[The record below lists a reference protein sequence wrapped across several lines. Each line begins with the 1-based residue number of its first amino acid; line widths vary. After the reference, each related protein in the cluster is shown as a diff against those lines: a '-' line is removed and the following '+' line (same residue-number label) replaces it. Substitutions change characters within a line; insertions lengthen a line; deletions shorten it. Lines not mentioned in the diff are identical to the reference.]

1 VNLIA
6 PCSNPAIDEFQI
18 GGRAM
23 RLLLKFN
30 LIFLLVFVAGVIGAG
45 KVSYD
50 LLQSNAKQEVLD
62 HARLT
67 MEKAAAVRAY
77 TNDQI
82 RPLLETQMKYTFLP
96 QTVPAYSAT
105 EVLATLAKTFPDYT
119 YKEATLNPTNP
130 RDRAVDWEAD
140 IVNRF
145 RAPGNQQTEF
155 VGERESGTGR
165 TLYIARPLRIVSAAC
180 LVCHSTVEAAP
191 RTLIDKYGPAN
202 GFGWQMN
209 EVIGA
214 QVVSVPMSVPL
225 ARADRAFRVF
235 MTSLIGIF
243 VAIGI
248 ALNVMLYLLVI
259 RPVTQLSKLAD
270 RVSLGEL
277 DAPPFATRGR
287 DEIGRLS
294 QAFERMRNSLAQAMK
309 MLDA

>member
-1 VNLIA
+1 V
-6 PCSNPAIDEFQI
+6 
-18 GGRAM
+18 

-30 LIFLLVFVAGVIGAG
+30 LIFLVVFIAGVLGAA

-67 MEKAAAVRAY
+67 MEKASAIRSY
-77 TNDQI
+77 TNEQI

-145 RAPGNQQTEF
+145 RAQPNQKEF
-155 VGERESGTGR
+155 IGERDAGTGR
-165 TLYIARPLRIVSAAC
+165 SLYIARPLRITNAAC
-180 LVCHSTVEAAP
+180 LACHSTVEAAP
-191 RTLIDKYGPAN
+191 RTLVDKYGPAN
-202 GFGWQMN
+202 GFGWQLN

-225 ARADRAFRVF
+225 ARADQAFRLF

-243 VAIGI
+243 VAIGV
-248 ALNVMLYLLVI
+248 ALNAMLYLLVI
-259 RPVTQLSKLAD
+259 RPVANLSKLAD

-277 DAPPFATRGR
+277 DVPPFPTKGR
-287 DEIGRLS
+287 DEIGTLA
-294 QAFERMRNSLAQAMK
+294 QALARMRHSLDQAMK
-309 MLDA
+309 MLET

>member
-1 VNLIA
+1 
-6 PCSNPAIDEFQI
+6 
-18 GGRAM
+18 M

-30 LIFLLVFVAGVIGAG
+30 LIFLVVFVAGVLGAG
-45 KVSYD
+45 KVSHD
-50 LLQSNAKQEVLD
+50 LLQSNAKQEVLN

-67 MEKAAAVRAY
+67 MEKAIAVRAY

-105 EVLATLAKTFPDYT
+105 EVLATLSKTFPDYT

-145 RAPGNQQTEF
+145 RTQADQKEF
-155 VGERESGTGR
+155 IGERESGTGR
-165 TLYIARPLRIVSAAC
+165 ALYIARPLRITNAAC
-180 LVCHSTVEAAP
+180 LACHSTVEAAP
-191 RTLIDKYGPAN
+191 RTVIDKYGPAN

-214 QVVSVPMSVPL
+214 QVVSVPMTVPL
-225 ARADRAFRVF
+225 ARADQTFRVF
-235 MTSLIGIF
+235 MTSLVAIF

-248 ALNVMLYLLVI
+248 VLNLMLYLLVI
-259 RPVTQLSKLAD
+259 RPVSALAKVAN
-270 RVSLGEL
+270 RVSLGEA
-277 DAPPFATRGR
+277 DVPEFATGGR
-287 DEIGRLS
+287 DEIGTLAKS
-294 QAFERMRNSLAQAMK
+294 FARMRNSLDQAIK
-309 MLDA
+309 LIDT

>member
-1 VNLIA
+1 
-6 PCSNPAIDEFQI
+6 
-18 GGRAM
+18 M

-30 LIFLLVFVAGVIGAG
+30 LIFLIVFLAGVIGAG

-67 MEKAAAVRAY
+67 MEKAVAIRSY

-105 EVLATLAKTFPDYT
+105 EVLATLSKTFPDYT

-130 RDRAVDWEAD
+130 RDRALDWEAD

-145 RAPGNQQTEF
+145 RNQADQKEF
-155 VGERESGTGR
+155 IGERESGTGR
-165 TLYIARPLRIVSAAC
+165 SLYIARPLRITNPAC
-180 LVCHSTVEAAP
+180 LACHSTVEAAP
-191 RTLIDKYGPAN
+191 RTLIDKYGSAN
-202 GFGWQMN
+202 GFGWRLN

-225 ARADRAFRVF
+225 ARADRAFKVF
-235 MTSLIGIF
+235 MASLIGIF
-243 VAIGI
+243 VAIGVV
-248 ALNVMLYLLVI
+248 LNVMLYLLVI
-259 RPVTQLSKLAD
+259 RPVTTLSALAN

-277 DAPPFATRGR
+277 DAPAFAARGR
-287 DEIGRLS
+287 DEIGTLADS
-294 QAFERMRNSLAQAMK
+294 FARMRNSLDQAMK

>member
-1 VNLIA
+1 
-6 PCSNPAIDEFQI
+6 
-18 GGRAM
+18 M

-30 LIFLLVFVAGVIGAG
+30 LIFLIVFVAGVLGAG

-67 MEKAAAVRAY
+67 MEKAMAVRSY
-77 TNDQI
+77 TSDQI
-82 RPLLETQMKYTFLP
+82 GPLLQTQMKYTFLP
-96 QTVPAYSAT
+96 QSIPAYSAT
-105 EVLATLAKTFPDYT
+105 EVLATLAKSYPDYT

-145 RAPGNQQTEF
+145 RTQSDQKEF

-165 TLYIARPLRIVSAAC
+165 ALYIARPLRITNPAC
-180 LVCHSTVEAAP
+180 LQCHSTVEAAP
-191 RTLIDKYGPAN
+191 RTLIDKYGQAN
-202 GFGWQMN
+202 GFGWKLN

-225 ARADRAFRVF
+225 ARAGQAFKVF
-235 MTSLIGIF
+235 MASLIGIF

-248 ALNVMLYLLVI
+248 VLNLMLYLLVI
-259 RPVTQLSKLAD
+259 RPVTKLSKLAN
-270 RVSLGEL
+270 RVSLGEP
-277 DAPPFATRGR
+277 DVPPFPTHGR
-287 DEIGRLS
+287 DEIGTLAQS
-294 QAFERMRNSLAQAMK
+294 FGRMRHSLDQAIK
-309 MLDA
+309 MLET

>member
-1 VNLIA
+1 
-6 PCSNPAIDEFQI
+6 
-18 GGRAM
+18 M
-23 RLLLKFN
+23 RLLFKFN
-30 LIFLLVFVAGVIGAG
+30 LIFLIVFVAGVFGAG
-45 KVSYD
+45 KVSHD
-50 LLQSNAKQEVLD
+50 LLQGNAKLEVLD

-67 MEKAAAVRAY
+67 MEKATAIRAY

-105 EVLATLAKTFPDYT
+105 EVLATLAKSFPDYT

-145 RAPGNQQTEF
+145 RTQAGEKEF

-165 TLYIARPLRIVSAAC
+165 ALYIARPLRITNAAC

-191 RTLIDKYGPAN
+191 RTQIDKYGSAN

-225 ARADRAFRVF
+225 ARADQAFKVF
-235 MTSLIGIF
+235 MGSLVGIF

-259 RPVTQLSKLAD
+259 RPVKALSKLAN

-277 DAPPFATRGR
+277 DAPPFPTHGR
-287 DEIGRLS
+287 DEIGTLAQS
-294 QAFERMRNSLAQAMK
+294 FARMRHSLDQAMK

>member
-1 VNLIA
+1 M
-6 PCSNPAIDEFQI
+6 P
-18 GGRAM
+18 
-23 RLLLKFN
+23 LLLKFN
-30 LIFLLVFVAGVIGAG
+30 LIFLLVFALGVLGAA

-50 LLQSNAKQEVLD
+50 LLQRNAKQEVLE

-67 MEKAAAVRAY
+67 MEKASAVRSY

-82 RPLLETQMKYTFLP
+82 RPLLETQMKYSFLP

-105 EVLATLAKTFPDYT
+105 EVLATLAKSFPDYT

-145 RAPGNQQTEF
+145 RTQDGQKEF
-155 VGERESGTGR
+155 VGERDSGTGR
-165 TLYIARPLRIVSAAC
+165 ALYIARPLRITNAAC
-180 LVCHSTVEAAP
+180 LACHSTVEAAP

-209 EVIGA
+209 EVVGA

-235 MTSLIGIF
+235 MGSLVGIF
-243 VAIGI
+243 VAIGL
-248 ALNVMLYLLVI
+248 ALNLMLYLLVI
-259 RPVTQLSKLAD
+259 RPVTRLSKLAN
-270 RVSLGEL
+270 RVSLGEP
-277 DAPPFATRGR
+277 DVPEFPTGKR
-287 DEIGRLS
+287 DEIGTLAQS
-294 QAFERMRNSLAQAMK
+294 FARMRHSLDQAIK
-309 MLDA
+309 MLET

>member
-1 VNLIA
+1 
-6 PCSNPAIDEFQI
+6 
-18 GGRAM
+18 M

-30 LIFLLVFVAGVIGAG
+30 LIFLVVFLAGVFGAG
-45 KVSYD
+45 KVSHD
-50 LLQSNAKQEVLD
+50 LLQKNAKQEVLD

-67 MEKAAAVRAY
+67 MEKAAAVRSY
-77 TNDQI
+77 TNEQI

-119 YKEATLNPTNP
+119 YKEATLNPTNL

-145 RAPGNQQTEF
+145 RNQANQKEF

-165 TLYIARPLRIVSAAC
+165 ALYIARPLRITSPAC
-180 LVCHSTVEAAP
+180 LACHSTAEAAP
-191 RTLIDKYGPAN
+191 RTLIDKYGSSN
-202 GFGWQMN
+202 GFGWKLN
-209 EVIGA
+209 EVVGA

-225 ARADRAFRVF
+225 ERADRTFKVF
-235 MTSLIGIF
+235 MTSLVGIF

-259 RPVTQLSKLAD
+259 RPVTALSKLAN

-277 DAPPFATRGR
+277 DAPQFATHGR
-287 DEIGRLS
+287 DEIGTLAHS
-294 QAFERMRNSLAQAMK
+294 FARMRHSLDQAMK
-309 MLDA
+309 MLEA

>member
-1 VNLIA
+1 
-6 PCSNPAIDEFQI
+6 
-18 GGRAM
+18 M

-30 LIFLLVFVAGVIGAG
+30 LIFLIVFVAGVIGAG
-45 KVSYD
+45 KISYD

-67 MEKAAAVRAY
+67 MEKAVAIRTY

-105 EVLATLAKTFPDYT
+105 EVLATLAKSFPDYT

-145 RAPGNQQTEF
+145 RTQADQKEF
-155 VGERESGTGR
+155 VGEREGGTGR
-165 TLYIARPLRIVSAAC
+165 TLYIARPLRITNPAC
-180 LVCHSTVEAAP
+180 LACHSTVEAAP
-191 RTLIDKYGPAN
+191 RTLIDKYGSAN

-225 ARADRAFRVF
+225 ARAEKAFGVF
-235 MTSLIGIF
+235 MGSLIGIF

-248 ALNVMLYLLVI
+248 ALNLMLYLLVI
-259 RPVTQLSKLAD
+259 RPVTALSQLAN
-270 RVSLGEL
+270 RVSLGEP
-277 DAPPFATRGR
+277 DVPEFAKHGR
-287 DEIGRLS
+287 DEIGTLAQS
-294 QAFERMRNSLAQAMK
+294 FARMRHSLDQAMK
-309 MLDA
+309 MLDT